1 MQDEVGESAW
11 RQRIPALIVAIG
23 TERSPKT
30 ASIADI
36 KPKTASYAHRVSFS
50 RTELYIEHEIRGAN
64 NSKSDA
70 MG

>member
-11 RQRIPALIVAIG
+11 GQRIPALIVDIG

-36 KPKTASYAHRVSFS
+36 KPKTASYAHKVSFS
-50 RTELYIEHEIRGAN
+50 RTGLYVEHKIRGTN
-64 NSKSDA
+64 DSESDA